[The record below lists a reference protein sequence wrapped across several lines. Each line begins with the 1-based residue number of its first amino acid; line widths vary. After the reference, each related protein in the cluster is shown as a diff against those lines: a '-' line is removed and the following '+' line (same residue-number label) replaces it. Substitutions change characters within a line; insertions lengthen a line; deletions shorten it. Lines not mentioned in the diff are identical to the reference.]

1 MKRLKLSDK
10 DFDTLEKYAAI
21 VFRHS
26 DDWFY
31 DEYFFRKTIEIEDLD
46 DLLTAFVCDD
56 NIDLKVIAE
65 SIENKRLA
73 EIILLKAT
81 GGEIGLQGD

>member
-31 DEYFFRKTIEIEDLD
+31 DEYFFRKTIDLVD
-46 DLLTAFVCDD
+46 LEDLLTAFKCDD
-56 NIDLKVIAE
+56 NIDLKVIAK

>member
-1 MKRLKLSDK
+1 M
-10 DFDTLEKYAAI
+10 EKYAAI

-31 DEYFFRKTIEIEDLD
+31 DEYFFRKTIEIEDFE
-46 DLLTAFVCDD
+46 DLLTAFECDD
-56 NIDLKVIAE
+56 NTDLKVIAE
-65 SIENKRLA
+65 SIENKKLA
-73 EIILLKAT
+73 ELILLKAT

>member
-31 DEYFFRKTIEIEDLD
+31 DEYFFRKTIDVVDFE
-46 DLLTAFVCDD
+46 DLLTAFECDG

-65 SIENKRLA
+65 SIENKKLA
-73 EIILLKAT
+73 ELILLKIT
-81 GGEIGLQGD
+81 GGKIGLQGD

>member
-1 MKRLKLSDK
+1 MWIVKRLKLSDK

-31 DEYFFRKTIEIEDLD
+31 DEYFFRKTIDLVD
-46 DLLTAFVCDD
+46 
-56 NIDLKVIAE
+56 
-65 SIENKRLA
+65 
-73 EIILLKAT
+73 
-81 GGEIGLQGD
+81 

>member
-10 DFDTLEKYAAI
+10 DFNTLEKYAAT

-31 DEYFFRKTIEIEDLD
+31 DRYFCRKTVDKEDFE
-46 DLLTAFVCDD
+46 DLLTAFECDD

-65 SIENKRLA
+65 SIENKKLA
-73 EIILLKAT
+73 ELILLKIT

>member
-31 DEYFFRKTIEIEDLD
+31 DEYFFRKTIEIKDLE
-46 DLLTAFVCDD
+46 DLLTAFGCDD
-56 NIDLKVIAE
+56 NIDLKIIAE

-73 EIILLKAT
+73 EIILLKSR
-81 GGEIGLQGD
+81 L

>member
-31 DEYFFRKTIEIEDLD
+31 DEYFFRKTIDLVD
-46 DLLTAFVCDD
+46 FEDLLTAFECDD
-56 NIDLKVIAE
+56 NIDLKAIAE
-65 SIENKRLA
+65 PIENRRLA
-73 EIILLKAT
+73 ELILLKSR
-81 GGEIGLQGD
+81 L

>member
-10 DFDTLEKYAAI
+10 DFNTLEKYAAI

-31 DEYFFRKTIEIEDLD
+31 DEYFYRKSIDEEDLE
-46 DLLTAFVCDD
+46 DLLTAFECDD
-56 NIDLKVIAE
+56 NIDLKIIAE
-65 SIENKRLA
+65 LIENRKLA
-73 EIILLKAT
+73 ELILLKKRA
-81 GGEIGLQGD
+81 

>member
-1 MKRLKLSDK
+1 MRQLFLDIQMTG
-10 DFDTLEKYAAI
+10 FMTNI
-21 VFRHS
+21 
-26 DDWFY
+26 
-31 DEYFFRKTIEIEDLD
+31 FFRKTIEIEDLD
-46 DLLTAFVCDD
+46 DLLTAFVCDG

-65 SIENKRLA
+65 SIENKKLA

>member
-31 DEYFFRKTIEIEDLD
+31 DEYFFRKTIDLVD
-46 DLLTAFVCDD
+46 LEDLLTAFECDD
-56 NIDLKVIAE
+56 NIDLKAIAE

-73 EIILLKAT
+73 EIILLKSR
-81 GGEIGLQGD
+81 L

>member
-31 DEYFFRKTIEIEDLD
+31 DEYFFRKTIDLVD
-46 DLLTAFVCDD
+46 LEDLLTAFECDD
-56 NIDLKVIAE
+56 NIDLKAIAE
-65 SIENKRLA
+65 PIENKRLA

-81 GGEIGLQGD
+81 GGKIGLQGD